1 MKKKTGLQLLG
12 IYYYWRAM
20 HYQYW
25 KSPISKFCFAS
36 FYKYHY
42 CALLVWHSGALPIL
56 KVREEIKYFF

>member
-12 IYYYWRAM
+12 IYYYLRAM

-36 FYKYHY
+36 FYKYRY
-42 CALLVWHSGALPIL
+42 CALLVWHFVISLFAG
-56 KVREEIKYFF
+56 KVKLQLMI